1 MIEVVLVGNVVVGM
15 VEMVVEI
22 VVKMEIMMK
31 MVVSVVVVLEVLV
44 VEAKVFLWVL
54 EVLVMGG
61 GCGSGGGSNDG
72 WDGG

>member
-31 MVVSVVVVLEVLV
+31 MVESVVVVLEVLV
-44 VEAKVFLWVL
+44 VEAKVFC
-54 EVLVMGG
+54 
-61 GCGSGGGSNDG
+61 GC
-72 WDGG
+72 WRCW